1 MKTIAA
7 LAENPRPIGNTK
19 LKGTEAYRMR
29 TSDYGVIYEIHEK
42 IIAVVVI
49 DIGHRREIYRN
60 L

>member
-29 TSDYGVIYEIHEK
+29 TSDYGIIYEIHEK
-42 IIAVVVI
+42 
-49 DIGHRREIYRN
+49 
-60 L
+60 